1 MKRFSSLF
9 MISLLSGATTL
20 GAYKLFIERKDSRN
34 SIVSMA
40 SSNYNR
46 TVGLSGEAVDFTV
59 AAENAVHTVVHVKN
73 VSIRTVSNPIM
84 EYIYGIRGGQQQ
96 EQVGTGSGV
105 IISED
110 GYIVTNNHVIK
121 DATELEVTLNN
132 NKSYKA
138 KLIGTDSKMDI
149 ALLKISADEKL
160 PYSTFADSDQVKVG
174 EWVLAVGN
182 PYNLNSTV
190 TAGIVSAKARNL
202 DNTNGIQS
210 FIQTDA
216 AVNPGNSGGALV
228 NTRGEL
234 IGINT
239 MISSPTG
246 SYAGY
251 SFAVPSNITR
261 KIIEDIMEFGGVQR
275 GILGIE
281 GNELNSKISKEL
293 GLEDAEGFYIGKVTK
308 NSGAEKAGLK
318 KGDVIKKLD
327 SQKINSYAELSG
339 YINTKRPNDK
349 VEVTFVR
356 DGETKTASV
365 TLIKNDVFT
374 TEYKGLELENIDSSD
389 KKRYKIDYGVRIRE
403 INNDNLKPYYDQLKG
418 GIILSVNG
426 VKATD
431 VESISSYLNK
441 NDENQNVSIQMI
453 NRNGQVM
460 QVIL

>member
-1 MKRFSSLF
+1 
-9 MISLLSGATTL
+9 
-20 GAYKLFIERKDSRN
+20 
-34 SIVSMA
+34 
-40 SSNYNR
+40 
-46 TVGLSGEAVDFTV
+46 
-59 AAENAVHTVVHVKN
+59 
-73 VSIRTVSNPIM
+73 
-84 EYIYGIRGGQQQ
+84 
-96 EQVGTGSGV
+96 
-105 IISED
+105 
-110 GYIVTNNHVIK
+110 
-121 DATELEVTLNN
+121 
-132 NKSYKA
+132 
-138 KLIGTDSKMDI
+138 
-149 ALLKISADEKL
+149 
-160 PYSTFADSDQVKVG
+160 
-174 EWVLAVGN
+174 
-182 PYNLNSTV
+182 
-190 TAGIVSAKARNL
+190 
-202 DNTNGIQS
+202 
-210 FIQTDA
+210 
-216 AVNPGNSGGALV
+216 
-228 NTRGEL
+228 
-234 IGINT
+234 
-239 MISSPTG
+239 
-246 SYAGY
+246 
-251 SFAVPSNITR
+251 
-261 KIIEDIMEFGGVQR
+261 MEFGGVQR

-365 TLIKNDVFT
+365 TLIKNDVLT

-389 KKRYKIDYGVRIRE
+389 KKRYKIDYGVRIKE
-403 INNDNLKPYYDQLKG
+403 INNENLKPYSEQLRG